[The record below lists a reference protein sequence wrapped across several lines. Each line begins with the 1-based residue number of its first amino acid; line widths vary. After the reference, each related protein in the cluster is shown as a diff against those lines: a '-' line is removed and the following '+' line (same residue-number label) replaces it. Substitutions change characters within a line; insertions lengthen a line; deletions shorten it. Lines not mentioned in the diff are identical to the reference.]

1 MALVRSIAQFQD
13 KIKAHLSEGNFDA
26 ALYSIHRL
34 VDQVFCEPINTA
46 HIFGSK
52 LLDDLC
58 QEVGAVTLRNLCS
71 DESLLLCNEG
81 QVSNTDNIVI
91 YIVSKLQASGG
102 HTAVLADIIR
112 LSPSSRSIVL
122 VTGIGGIT
130 DHASI
135 QHRFDSAQN
144 VSFEYA
150 PRGKHIDKLDWL
162 QRRILALKP
171 SDVWLFNHH
180 QDSVAIAAIQPDAGY
195 RLHFYHHGDH
205 HLCLGVHLDYA
216 DHIDIH
222 PMGYHYCQDEL
233 NIKNNR
239 YLPMAVTDMGDR
251 PESLPFKSGSDLVT
265 CTAAGFNKV
274 EVPYF
279 IQYVDVIPELL
290 RASGGKHI
298 HIGRLTP
305 VALRR
310 IRSGMR
316 KLGLHDSAFI
326 HIPFVTS
333 VWKALHEH
341 QVDLYITSFPYGG
354 ARTLIEVMGAGVPVA
369 VHSHCTSRLLGT
381 FDMAYEGALVWRNPD
396 ELYDFVQHVDT
407 ATLKNLGK
415 LARSRYLDFHR
426 EEILKNALAK
436 HAEPLQAPPLH
447 EGYTPDGLQQA
458 LDISNQV
465 SCIGAIRR
473 FLYRTYRQWKS
484 SRA

>member
-1 MALVRSIAQFQD
+1 MTLIRSVAQFQD
-13 KIKAHLSEGNFDA
+13 RIKTHLAKGNLDE

-46 HIFGSK
+46 KIFGSK

-58 QEVGAVTLRNLCS
+58 QEIGAVNWNKLFS
-71 DESLLLCNEG
+71 DEFSQHNSDG
-81 QVSNTDNIVI
+81 QADNIEKTVV
-91 YIVSKLQASGG
+91 YVVSKLQASGG

-112 LSPSSRSIVL
+112 LAPSARSVIL

-144 VSFEYA
+144 VFFEYA
-150 PRGKHIDKLDWL
+150 PRDKHILKLDWL

-180 QDSVAIAAIQPDAGY
+180 QDSVAVAAVQPDAGY
-195 RLHFYHHGDH
+195 QLHFYHHGDH

-222 PMGYHYCQDEL
+222 PMGYHYCRDAL
-233 NIKNNR
+233 NINDNR
-239 YLPMAVTDMGDR
+239 YLPMAVNDMGSR
-251 PESLPFKSGSDLVT
+251 PESQSFKTGSHLVT
-265 CTAAGFNKV
+265 CTAGGFNKV

-279 IQYVDVIPELL
+279 INYLSVIPELL
-290 RASGGKHI
+290 NVSEGTHV

-305 VALRR
+305 LALRK

-316 KLGLHDSAFI
+316 KLGLKESRFVY
-326 HIPFVTS
+326 IPFVAS

-381 FDMAYEGALVWRNPD
+381 FDMAYEGALIWRNPI
-396 ELYDFVQHVDT
+396 ELYDFVKSVDK
-407 ATLKNLGK
+407 AKLKNLSK
-415 LARSRYLDFHR
+415 LARIRYLDFHR

-436 HAEPLQAPPLH
+436 DAKHLQAPSLY

-458 LDISNQV
+458 IDISNQV
-465 SCIGAIRR
+465 SCIGAMRR
-473 FLYRTYRQWKS
+473 FLYRNYRLWKS
-484 SRA
+484 S